1 MAIDL
6 QRFIEL
12 RPYLYHVTAREN
24 RSLLAREMILE
35 PAAELMRR
43 AGRPDLFR
51 WRRPDPVI
59 LRIDGDQVILK
70 DQRPLIEANLS
81 LDGSWALEDFVEYLN
96 QHVFFWP
103 GRSDGPI
110 LHGVR
115 LLARYDASAPLVL
128 RVSTRDVIDANSG
141 CEPLFCPYNSGAPR
155 QQGGR
160 RARRGPHLF
169 ASAERFQRRESEV
182 VELAY
187 RSRVALPDSAEE
199 QSGTGWR
206 QLRSPGA

>member
-1 MAIDL
+1 MSIDL

-24 RSLLAREMILE
+24 GSLLAREMILE

-43 AGRPDLFR
+43 AGRPDLIR
-51 WRRPDPVI
+51 WRRPDPVL
-59 LRIDGDQVILK
+59 LRIDDDEVILK

-81 LDGSWALEDFVEYLN
+81 LDGSWELEDFVEYLN

-110 LHGVR
+110 SHGVR
-115 LLARYDASAPLVL
+115 LLGRYDATAPLVL
-128 RVSTRDVIDANSG
+128 RVPTRDVIDANIG
-141 CEPLFCPYNSGAPR
+141 FEPLFCPYNSGAPR

-169 ASAERFQRRESEV
+169 APAERFHRRESEV

-187 RSRVALPDSAEE
+187 RNRVALPDSAEV
-199 QSGTGWR
+199 QSEAGWR
-206 QLRSPGA
+206 RLRSRDA